1 MDAKC
6 RLCSLIPGFDVK
18 LSAIILAGPAAQRRD
33 YDARLDPGVAHSAD
47 HHRNRRRQRMGFGQD
62 APCDHLRPIVSAGG
76 FASIIWLGSI
86 DLGFSKRG
94 RYHIAN
100 AIAELVSLC
109 ASAGTDRAAG
119 CCVNWLVMPRQAA
132 AYDKSRSPVTDPA
145 GRGVQL
151 TSILIWPTNAGAL
164 RIIMPQRRAPY
175 RRCFVFHAIGPIR
188 PVGSRVE

>member
-1 MDAKC
+1 
-6 RLCSLIPGFDVK
+6 LCSLIPGFDVK

-62 APCDHLRPIVSAGG
+62 APCDHLRPIVSDGG

-109 ASAGTDRAAG
+109 AMT
-119 CCVNWLVMPRQAA
+119 RQAV
-132 AYDKSRSPVTDPA
+132 AYDKSRSRVTDPA
-145 GRGVQL
+145 GRGVQV

-164 RIIMPQRRAPY
+164 RTIMPQRRAPY